1 MSSDNDIVLSV
12 KNVSKCFEMY
22 EKPVHRLYQT
32 LCAGKK
38 KFYREFWALRDV
50 SFDVRRG
57 ECVGIIGRNGAGK
70 STLLQI
76 ITGTLAPTSGEVKV
90 KGRIAALLELGS
102 GFNPE
107 FTGRENV
114 YLNGAI
120 LGLSKEEIDRR
131 YDDILAFADIG
142 DFIDQPVKTYSS
154 GMMVRLAFAVNVF
167 VDPEILIVDE
177 ALAVGDAEFQLKCA
191 KRMRQLIE
199 DRVTILFVSHDVNA
213 VRAYCD
219 RALWMADG
227 NVRLLGDVKEVTSRY
242 MEFLFGGDKI
252 QQDGDSRI
260 SGMTSSVCIAEK
272 KGEGPLKRWGTGE
285 VLIDAYSF
293 SGAGRAV
300 DYGEMLQLSFTVRVV
315 KEFRSDRGLAG
326 AFSIRTK
333 KAVDVVCCSSV
344 DEDKLWHGRLLP
356 GMHCT
361 FCFEWRNEQC
371 ADEYCLILALEDHAN
386 PENKYVDYVVNAIF
400 FKTVQPYPIYALT
413 RPFCEMGLKK
423 ES

>member
-1 MSSDNDIVLSV
+1 MKDDNDIVLSV
-12 KNVSKCFEMY
+12 RNVSKCFEMY

-38 KFYREFWALRDV
+38 KFYKEFWALRNV
-50 SFDVRRG
+50 SFDVHRG

-90 KGRIAALLELGS
+90 NGRIAALLELGS

-114 YLNGAI
+114 YLNGSI
-120 LGLSKEEIDRR
+120 LGLSKKEIDAR

-191 KRMRQLIE
+191 NRMRQLI
-199 DRVTILFVSHDVNA
+199 DDKVTILFVSHDVNA
-213 VRAYCD
+213 VRAYCSK
-219 RALWMADG
+219 ALWLVG
-227 NVRLLGDVKEVTSRY
+227 GQVRLLGDVKEVTSRY
-242 MEFLFGGDKI
+242 MECLFGGDKP
-252 QQDGDSRI
+252 QADGGGEPGESNASKALLD
-260 SGMTSSVCIAEK
+260 
-272 KGEGPLKRWGTGE
+272 KGGALKRWGTGE
-285 VLIDAYSF
+285 ALIESYSF
-293 SGAGRAV
+293 SGEGRAV
-300 DYGEMLQLSFTVRVV
+300 EYGETLRLGITVRVQR
-315 KEFRSDRGLAG
+315 EFQSGRGLAG
-326 AFSIRTK
+326 AFSIRTR

-344 DEDKLWHGRLLP
+344 DEDKLWQGRLLP
-356 GMHCT
+356 GMRCT
-361 FCFEWRNEQC
+361 FCFEWRNELC

-386 PENKYVDYVVNAIF
+386 PENKYVDYVENAIF
-400 FKTVQPYPIYALT
+400 FKTVQPYPICALT